1 MISEKI
7 EREYNLFKFKDVSYS
22 LSTQDREIEISEDL
36 IDTCYMLTIHLS
48 YLVRTYYIKV
58 LFLAIGIM

>member
-22 LSTQDREIEISEDL
+22 LSTNEEKGESCDIKTKTRINI
-36 IDTCYMLTIHLS
+36 CIHWFR
-48 YLVRTYYIKV
+48 YVIKTTRRRNNS
-58 LFLAIGIM
+58 FA

>member
-22 LSTQDREIEISEDL
+22 LSTNEEKGESISAF
-36 IDTCYMLTIHLS
+36 TGSGML
-48 YLVRTYYIKV
+48 
-58 LFLAIGIM
+58 